1 MFSSFVRQTHMY
13 LALFLTPW
21 IIMYALSTVAM
32 NHRSSFRQHFG
43 GDVPWEKQ
51 SEQILPVEFSGDAT
65 PQFMAAQILQVLH
78 MDGDFRAQFNK
89 DMKVLTIVRNEALAP
104 RRISYSIQD
113 SRLLVERQQ
122 FATQPFLE
130 RMHRRRGYGAS
141 FAADNGWAASVD
153 AVIAAM
159 IFWVLSGLW
168 MWWELKITRRAGA
181 VFALSG
187 LALFTLFLFTI

>member
-1 MFSSFVRQTHMY
+1 MY

-21 IIMYALSTVAM
+21 ILMYALSTVAM
-32 NHRSSFRQHFG
+32 NLRLSFRQHFG

-51 SEQILPVEFSGDAT
+51 SEQTLSVQFSRDAT
-65 PQFMAAQILQVLH
+65 PQFMAAQVLQVLRLE
-78 MDGDFRAQFNK
+78 GDFRAQLSK
-89 DMKVLTIVRNEALAP
+89 DKKVLTIVRNEALAP
-104 RRISYSIQD
+104 RRITYLLED
-113 SRLLVERQQ
+113 SRLIVERQQ

-153 AVIAAM
+153 AVIMAM
-159 IFWVLSGLW
+159 MFWVLSGLW
-168 MWWELKITRRAGA
+168 MWWELKITRRTGA

-187 LALFTLFLFTI
+187 LALFTIFLFTT